1 MWLQQDCHPY
11 DIDDMIGATKRDYF
25 KESNKMIAEAIER
38 HLNKED

>member
-1 MWLQQDCHPY
+1 
-11 DIDDMIGATKRDYF
+11 MIGATKRDYF